1 MTFKKGQ
8 KNVSFNVCYN
18 AVQLYFLA
26 FISFASGSLGETG
39 PQFSKFVGLLFYTH
53 RRRCWLHAVQLVL
66 QLSPNYHQKN
76 SAALLL
82 IENEENKNCIMA
94 LRTQGQSFLIYSN
107 SKELY
112 SCVTQAVV
120 HSSVD
125 PIRQKKNIQVCFK
138 DEEIPAIL
146 SNSKSDQ
153 RNIQLNMSRN
163 LWPYVLK
170 TFE

>member
-1 MTFKKGQ
+1 MLVFK
-8 KNVSFNVCYN
+8 VSYYN
-18 AVQLYFLA
+18 AVQLYYLA

-125 PIRQKKNIQVCFK
+125 PIRQKKTFK
-138 DEEIPAIL
+138 FV
-146 SNSKSDQ
+146 SRTKKSLLYSATVNQ
-153 RNIQLNMSRN
+153 INA
-163 LWPYVLK
+163 
-170 TFE
+170 TFN

>member
-1 MTFKKGQ
+1 MTLKHDKK
-8 KNVSFNVCYN
+8 S
-18 AVQLYFLA
+18 YFLLVVRMLKKNQFVFIFNLFFRLHFFCFRLFRRDRPTIFQVCRPA
-26 FISFASGSLGETG
+26 F
-39 PQFSKFVGLLFYTH
+39 
-53 RRRCWLHAVQLVL
+53 LHASTSLL
-66 QLSPNYHQKN
+66 AAAYSIACFTAKSLLSSKN

-125 PIRQKKNIQVCFK
+125 PIRQKKKQSFFK
-138 DEEIPAIL
+138 DEEIP
-146 SNSKSDQ
+146 
-153 RNIQLNMSRN
+153 N
-163 LWPYVLK
+163 LYSATANQINA
-170 TFE
+170 TFD